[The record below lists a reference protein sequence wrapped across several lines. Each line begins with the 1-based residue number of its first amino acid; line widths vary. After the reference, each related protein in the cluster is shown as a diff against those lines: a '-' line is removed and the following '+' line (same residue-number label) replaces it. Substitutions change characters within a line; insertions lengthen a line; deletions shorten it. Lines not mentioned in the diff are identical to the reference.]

1 MPIISKS
8 IVFVYKQMLISTIS
22 HNAIPFTTIFSQ
34 FFTFLLLSSH
44 LFHATVCIIKS
55 FLCHD
60 IKQAMSYHIMEF
72 YVTTIAASL
81 IHRCLSCTIM
91 VWPHETKLGL
101 DKHRGV
107 GTGPATAGPKFPEP
121 TIKNNIIQ
129 LFVIKQIRIFVLQFM
144 LF

>member
-1 MPIISKS
+1 MPMISKS

-22 HNAIPFTTIFSQ
+22 YNAIPFTTIFSQ

-44 LFHATVCIIKS
+44 LFHATVCIIKN

-60 IKQAMSYHIMEF
+60 IKQAMSYRIMEF

-81 IHRCLSCTIM
+81 IHGCLSCIIM

-101 DKHRGV
+101 DKQV
-107 GTGPATAGPKFPEP
+107 IILNIFKYFDKCVDIFQLCTMSISYV
-121 TIKNNIIQ
+121 TINE
-129 LFVIKQIRIFVLQFM
+129 LTHLHA
-144 LF
+144 

>member
-22 HNAIPFTTIFSQ
+22 YNAIPFTTIFSQ

-60 IKQAMSYHIMEF
+60 IKQAMSYRIMEF

-81 IHRCLSCTIM
+81 IHECLSCIIM
-91 VWPHETKLGL
+91 VWAHKTKLGL
-101 DKHRGV
+101 DKQV
-107 GTGPATAGPKFPEP
+107 IIYILNIFKYFDECVDIFQLCTMSIAYV
-121 TIKNNIIQ
+121 TINE
-129 LFVIKQIRIFVLQFM
+129 LTHLHA
-144 LF
+144 

>member
-8 IVFVYKQMLISTIS
+8 IVFVYKQKLISTIS
-22 HNAIPFTTIFSQ
+22 YNAIPFTTIFSQ
-34 FFTFLLLSSH
+34 FTFLLLSSR

-60 IKQAMSYHIMEF
+60 IKQAMSYRIMEF

-81 IHRCLSCTIM
+81 IHGCLSCIIM

-101 DKHRGV
+101 DKQV
-107 GTGPATAGPKFPEP
+107 IILNIFKYFDECVDIFQLCTKSITYV
-121 TIKNNIIQ
+121 TINE
-129 LFVIKQIRIFVLQFM
+129 LTHLHA
-144 LF
+144 

>member
-22 HNAIPFTTIFSQ
+22 YNAIPFTTIFSQ

-44 LFHATVCIIKS
+44 LFHATVGIIKS

-60 IKQAMSYHIMEF
+60 IKQAMMSYRIMEF
-72 YVTTIAASL
+72 YVTTIATSL
-81 IHRCLSCTIM
+81 IHGCLSCIIM

-101 DKHRGV
+101 DKQV
-107 GTGPATAGPKFPEP
+107 
-121 TIKNNIIQ
+121 IILNIFKYFDECVDIFFQ
-129 LFVIKQIRIFVLQFM
+129 LCTCL
-144 LF
+144 